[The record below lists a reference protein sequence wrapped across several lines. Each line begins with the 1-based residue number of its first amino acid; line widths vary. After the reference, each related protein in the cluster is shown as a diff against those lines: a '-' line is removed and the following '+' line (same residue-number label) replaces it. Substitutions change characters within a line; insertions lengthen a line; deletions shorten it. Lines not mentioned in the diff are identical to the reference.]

1 MRDGLSVIRPKSSLL
16 TTSIKELIT
25 VYKDGYLKVI
35 GYQTDL
41 DQSYNLYTIFRITA
55 KLSLFNYSFN
65 ILLPFSSYQLF
76 NT

>member
-55 KLSLFNYSFN
+55 KPSLFNYSFN
-65 ILLPFSSYQLF
+65 ILLPFSPYQLF

>member
-65 ILLPFSSYQLF
+65 ILLPFSPYQLF